1 MNLRKSPHP
10 LCRLFKR
17 VKYRAPRRGGGH
29 NYCRCSRCC
38 SYCCCGTSTSRG
50 QAPKTDSSAG
60 GSIAGRDIYDCP
72 CLTTWCLD
80 IKWITTPLGGGG
92 VIFND
97 GVAELAP
104 IKPRAVLLDRLNA

>member
-1 MNLRKSPHP
+1 
-10 LCRLFKR
+10 
-17 VKYRAPRRGGGH
+17 
-29 NYCRCSRCC
+29 
-38 SYCCCGTSTSRG
+38 
-50 QAPKTDSSAG
+50 
-60 GSIAGRDIYDCP
+60 
-72 CLTTWCLD
+72 LTTWCLD